1 MEQDELLKRVLMMQ
15 RLQGMESEPISAE
28 DPYASMEKDQL
39 ISMIHFLVKRED
51 ERAQENQEL
60 KDMVKELRDT
70 HKQDIKT
77 QSNLM
82 KSIDRLTNQVA
93 DLSTQNK
100 TLQQKVNDL
109 LSQISVGNKVRF
121 GSTSQKGTKK
131 NTAPVQDREKDKDD
145 FDGTNGAAMSSNQQ
159 ADASLAEETDS
170 AEQPQ
175 KSFEYRKGMKYQTMF
190 ADNRIVHESDANL
203 LPEGA
208 TIIKSVYESTYEQVS
223 YIVQHDYEMIIYKD
237 KDGIMRK
244 GYFPKVSAE
253 SENETVIDR
262 FPGTHASCSLLAN
275 LVFNKYHMN
284 TPVYREMVR
293 LLNNKMNVSRNTVY
307 NWFVKG
313 SDHLKKVLP
322 VLKEKL
328 LAKGAVVN
336 CDETWCRVKVAGKY
350 GKKYIWCM
358 VNKEAKVAVYFY
370 DDGSRG
376 RQVLRDFLGNT
387 EIDALQSDGFN
398 VYMYLDKELV
408 DVDHLCCLAHARAK
422 FKYAQEQGK
431 DADAEYFISN
441 IGRLYDLE
449 EQYRLR
455 HLTAQ
460 QIQQERQGEQTSKI
474 IQKIRLRLDKLLADT
489 SGMRGE
495 LMNKALNYLKSFWN
509 QLILYVK
516 DGRYSIDN
524 SLAER
529 TLRPMTV
536 ERKNSL
542 TFGSHDGAEV
552 SVIYHTF
559 IETCKMCGVSTLEY
573 FKEFFN
579 AAIKRVQFQMYLRN
593 VEREQL
599 RIISKA
605 IMQGRTDYE
614 RSAMPLCLQRI
625 CYR

>member
-1 MEQDELLKRVLMMQ
+1 
-15 RLQGMESEPISAE
+15 
-28 DPYASMEKDQL
+28 
-39 ISMIHFLVKRED
+39 
-51 ERAQENQEL
+51 
-60 KDMVKELRDT
+60 
-70 HKQDIKT
+70 
-77 QSNLM
+77 
-82 KSIDRLTNQVA
+82 
-93 DLSTQNK
+93 
-100 TLQQKVNDL
+100 VN
-109 LSQISVGNKVRF
+109 NKVRF

-131 NTAPVQDREKDKDD
+131 KAAPVQDREKDKDD
-145 FDGTNGAAMSSNQQ
+145 FDGTNGATMSSNQQ
-159 ADASLAEETDS
+159 TDAAPADGTESTEHT
-170 AEQPQ
+170 Q

-190 ADNRIVHESDANL
+190 ADNRVLHESDVNL

-208 TIIKSVYESTYEQVS
+208 TVIKRVYESTYEQVS

-253 SENETVIDR
+253 TENETVIDR

-376 RQVLRDFLGNT
+376 RQVLRDFLGDT

-449 EQYRLR
+449 EQYRLK
-455 HLTAQ
+455 HLTPQ
-460 QIQQERQGEQTSKI
+460 QIQRERQGEQTTKI
-474 IQKIRLRLDKLLADT
+474 IQRIRQRLDKLLADS
-489 SGMRGE
+489 SGMRGD

-573 FKEFFN
+573 FKEFF
-579 AAIKRVQFQMYLRN
+579 
-593 VEREQL
+593 
-599 RIISKA
+599 KA
-605 IMQGRTDYE
+605 IMLGRTDYE
-614 RSAMPLCLQRI
+614 NMLPMTIGIKKQ
-625 CYR
+625 

>member
-1 MEQDELLKRVLMMQ
+1 MEEDELLKRVQMMQ
-15 RLQGMESEPISAE
+15 RLPGMETKPDSGDDSY
-28 DPYASMEKDQL
+28 DFMDRDQL
-39 ISMIHFLVKRED
+39 ISTLRNVVKWNEHLVKCID
-51 ERAQENQEL
+51 ERTEEIKEL
-60 KDMVKELRDT
+60 KDLVKELT
-70 HKQDIKT
+70 EAHKQDTKTRERMLKT
-77 QSNLM
+77 QENLM
-82 KSIDRLTNQVA
+82 KSIDQLTKRLA
-93 DLSTQNK
+93 DSSNEKAALEQE
-100 TLQQKVNDL
+100 VRDL
-109 LSQISVGNKVRF
+109 LSRLSVNNKVRF
-121 GSTSQKGTKK
+121 GSKSQKGIRKG
-131 NTAPVQDREKDKDD
+131 TAPVQDREKDKDD
-145 FDGTNGAAMSSNQQ
+145 FDGTNGSAMSSVNQE
-159 ADASLAEETDS
+159 DATPAAEAEVT
-170 AEQPQ
+170 EQPQ
-175 KSFEYRKGMKYQTMF
+175 KNYDNRKGMKYQTMY
-190 ADNRIVHESDANL
+190 ADKRIMHKSDINL

-208 TIIKSVYESTYEQVS
+208 TIIKSVTESTYEQIS

-244 GYFPKVSAE
+244 DYFPKVSAE

-398 VYMYLDKELV
+398 VYMYLEKELV

-455 HLTAQ
+455 HLTPQ
-460 QIQQERQGEQTSKI
+460 QIQQERQGEQTTKI
-474 IQKIRLRLDKLLADT
+474 IQKIRQRLDKLLSDT
-489 SGMRGE
+489 SGMRGD

-509 QLILYVK
+509 QLILYLK

-573 FKEFFN
+573 FKQFF
-579 AAIKRVQFQMYLRN
+579 
-593 VEREQL
+593 
-599 RIISKA
+599 KA

-614 RSAMPLCLQRI
+614 NMLPMTI
-625 CYR
+625 GIKK

>member
-1 MEQDELLKRVLMMQ
+1 
-15 RLQGMESEPISAE
+15 
-28 DPYASMEKDQL
+28 
-39 ISMIHFLVKRED
+39 
-51 ERAQENQEL
+51 
-60 KDMVKELRDT
+60 
-70 HKQDIKT
+70 
-77 QSNLM
+77 
-82 KSIDRLTNQVA
+82 
-93 DLSTQNK
+93 
-100 TLQQKVNDL
+100 
-109 LSQISVGNKVRF
+109 
-121 GSTSQKGTKK
+121 
-131 NTAPVQDREKDKDD
+131 
-145 FDGTNGAAMSSNQQ
+145 
-159 ADASLAEETDS
+159 
-170 AEQPQ
+170 
-175 KSFEYRKGMKYQTMF
+175 
-190 ADNRIVHESDANL
+190 
-203 LPEGA
+203 
-208 TIIKSVYESTYEQVS
+208 
-223 YIVQHDYEMIIYKD
+223 
-237 KDGIMRK
+237 
-244 GYFPKVSAE
+244 
-253 SENETVIDR
+253 
-262 FPGTHASCSLLAN
+262 
-275 LVFNKYHMN
+275 
-284 TPVYREMVR
+284 MVR

-313 SDHLKKVLP
+313 SEYLKRVLP

-336 CDETWCRVKVAGKY
+336 CDETWCRLKVAGKY

-376 RQVLRDFLGNT
+376 RKVLRDFLGDT
-387 EIDALQSDGFN
+387 EINALQSDGFN

-455 HLTAQ
+455 HLTPQ
-460 QIQQERQGEQTSKI
+460 QIQQERQGEPTTKI
-474 IQKIRLRLDKLLADT
+474 IQNMRQRLDKLLADT
-489 SGMRGE
+489 SGMRGD

-509 QLILYVK
+509 QLILYLK
-516 DGRYSIDN
+516 DGRYSIDRSSFARLLPTGRKN

-573 FKEFFN
+573 FKEFF
-579 AAIKRVQFQMYLRN
+579 
-593 VEREQL
+593 
-599 RIISKA
+599 KA

-614 RSAMPLCLQRI
+614 NMLPMTIGIKKQ
-625 CYR
+625 

>member
-1 MEQDELLKRVLMMQ
+1 MEKDELLKRVLMMQ
-15 RLQGMESEPISAE
+15 RLQGMETEPISAE

-60 KDMVKELRDT
+60 KDMVRDLRDI
-70 HKQDIKT
+70 HKQDVKT

-82 KSIDRLTNQVA
+82 RSIDRLTNQVA
-93 DLSTQNK
+93 DLTTQNK

-131 NTAPVQDREKDKDD
+131 KAAPVQDREKDKDD
-145 FDGTNGAAMSSNQQ
+145 FDGTNGVAMSSNQQ
-159 ADASLAEETDS
+159 ADAAPAEESEST
-170 AEQPQ
+170 EQSQ

-190 ADNRIVHESDANL
+190 ADNRVLHESDVNL

-208 TIIKSVYESTYEQVS
+208 TVIKSVYESTYEQVS

-376 RQVLRDFLGNT
+376 RQVLRDFLGKT

-455 HLTAQ
+455 HLTPQ
-460 QIQQERQGEQTSKI
+460 QIQQERQGEQTAKI
-474 IQKIRLRLDKLLADT
+474 IKKMRQRLDKLLADS
-489 SGMRGE
+489 SGMRGD

-509 QLILYVK
+509 QLILYLK

-573 FKEFFN
+573 FKQFF
-579 AAIKRVQFQMYLRN
+579 
-593 VEREQL
+593 
-599 RIISKA
+599 KA
-605 IMQGRTDYE
+605 IMQGRTDYKN
-614 RSAMPLCLQRI
+614 MLPMTIGIKKQ
-625 CYR
+625 

>member
-1 MEQDELLKRVLMMQ
+1 MEKDELLKRVLMMQ
-15 RLQGMESEPISAE
+15 RLQGMETEPVSAE

-60 KDMVKELRDT
+60 KDMVKDLRDT
-70 HKQDIKT
+70 HKQDVKT

-93 DLSTQNK
+93 DLTTQNK
-100 TLQQKVNDL
+100 SLQQKVNDL

-131 NTAPVQDREKDKDD
+131 KAAPVQDREKDKDD
-145 FDGTNGAAMSSNQQ
+145 FDGTNGTAMSSNTQ
-159 ADASLAEETDS
+159 ADVTLTEETES
-170 AEQPQ
+170 TEQTQ

-190 ADNRIVHESDANL
+190 ADNRVLHESDVNL

-208 TIIKSVYESTYEQVS
+208 TVIKSVYESTYEQVS

-244 GYFPKVSAE
+244 GYFPKAEESAE
-253 SENETVIDR
+253 IDR
-262 FPGTHASCSLLAN
+262 IPGTHASCSLLAN
-275 LVFNKYHMN
+275 LVNKYHMN

-313 SDHLKKVLP
+313 SEYLNKVLP
-322 VLKEKL
+322 ILKEKL
-328 LAKGAVVN
+328 LVKGAVVN

-358 VNKEAKVAVYFY
+358 VNKEAKIAVYFY

-376 RQVLRDFLGNT
+376 RKVLREFLDKT

-422 FKYAQEQGK
+422 FKYALEQGK
-431 DADAEYFISN
+431 DEEAEYFIRN
-441 IGRLYDLE
+441 IGRLYDIE

-455 HLTAQ
+455 HLTPE
-460 QIQQERQGEQTSKI
+460 QIRLERRGEKTSKI
-474 IQKIRLRLDKLLADT
+474 ISQIRQQLDKLLADGN
-489 SGMRGE
+489 GMRGD
-495 LMNKALNYLKSFWN
+495 LMQKALNYLKSFWD
-509 QLILYVK
+509 QLFLYIK
-516 DGRYSIDN
+516 DGRYCIDN

-542 TFGSHDGAEV
+542 TFGSHAGAKV

-573 FKEFFN
+573 FKEFF
-579 AAIKRVQFQMYLRN
+579 
-593 VEREQL
+593 
-599 RIISKA
+599 KA

-614 RSAMPLCLQRI
+614 NMLPMTI
-625 CYR
+625 GIKK

>member
-15 RLQGMESEPISAE
+15 RLQGMETEPVSAE

-60 KDMVKELRDT
+60 KDMVKDLRDT
-70 HKQDIKT
+70 HKQDVKT

-93 DLSTQNK
+93 DLTTQNK

-131 NTAPVQDREKDKDD
+131 KAAPVQDREKDKDD

-159 ADASLAEETDS
+159 ADAAPAEETES
-170 AEQPQ
+170 VEQTQ
-175 KSFEYRKGMKYQTMF
+175 KSFDYRKGMKYQTMF
-190 ADNRIVHESDANL
+190 ADNRVLHESDVNL

-208 TIIKSVYESTYEQVS
+208 TVIKSVIESTYEQVS

-237 KDGIMRK
+237 KDGKIRK
-244 GYFPKVSAE
+244 GYFPKVSVE
-253 SENETVIDR
+253 SENETLIDR

-313 SDHLKKVLP
+313 SDQLKKVLP

-336 CDETWCRVKVAGKY
+336 CDETWCRVKVNGKY
-350 GKKYIWCM
+350 GKKYIWGM
-358 VNKEAKVAVYFY
+358 VNQEAKVAVYFY

-376 RQVLRDFLGNT
+376 RKVLRDFLGDT

-398 VYMYLDKELV
+398 VYMYLDNELI

-422 FKYAQEQGK
+422 FKYALEQGN
-431 DADAEYFISN
+431 DEEAEYFLRVIA
-441 IGRLYDLE
+441 ILYEME
-449 EQYRLR
+449 EEYRLK
-455 HLTAQ
+455 HLTPE
-460 QIQQERQGEQTSKI
+460 QIRQERQGAKTTKI
-474 IQKIRLRLDKLLADT
+474 IQQLRQRLDKLLADT
-489 SGMRGE
+489 SGMRGN
-495 LMNKALNYLKSFWN
+495 LMQGALTYLNKFWDQFFLYL
-509 QLILYVK
+509 K
-516 DGRYSIDN
+516 DGRYNIDN

-529 TLRPMTV
+529 MLRPMTV

-542 TFGSHDGAEV
+542 AFGSHAGVEV

-573 FKEFFN
+573 FKQFF
-579 AAIKRVQFQMYLRN
+579 
-593 VEREQL
+593 
-599 RIISKA
+599 KA

-614 RSAMPLCLQRI
+614 NMLPMTIGIKKL
-625 CYR
+625 

>member
-1 MEQDELLKRVLMMQ
+1 MEKDELLKRVLMMQ
-15 RLQGMESEPISAE
+15 RLRGMETESVSAE

-39 ISMIHFLVKRED
+39 ISMIHFLVKREE

-60 KDMVKELRDT
+60 KDMVRELRET
-70 HKQDIKT
+70 RN
-77 QSNLM
+77 SLM
-82 KSIDRLTNQVA
+82 KSV
-93 DLSTQNK
+93 
-100 TLQQKVNDL
+100 DL
-109 LSQISVGNKVRF
+109 LSKQLSDSSNEKAALLQKIDDLMSMISVNNKVRF

-131 NTAPVQDREKDKDD
+131 KAAPVQDREKDKDD
-145 FDGTNGAAMSSNQQ
+145 FDGTNGATMSSNQQ
-159 ADASLAEETDS
+159 TDAAPADGTESTEHT
-170 AEQPQ
+170 Q

-190 ADNRIVHESDANL
+190 ADNRVLHESDVNL

-208 TIIKSVYESTYEQVS
+208 TVIKRVYESTYEQVS

-244 GYFPKVSAE
+244 GYFPKASVE
-253 SENETVIDR
+253 TDNETVIDR

-376 RQVLRDFLGNT
+376 RQVLRDFLGDT

-455 HLTAQ
+455 HLTPQ
-460 QIQQERQGEQTSKI
+460 QILQERQGEQTTKI
-474 IQKIRLRLDKLLADT
+474 IQRIRQRLDKLLADT
-489 SGMRGE
+489 SSMRGD

-509 QLILYVK
+509 QLILYLK

-573 FKEFFN
+573 FKEFF
-579 AAIKRVQFQMYLRN
+579 
-593 VEREQL
+593 
-599 RIISKA
+599 KA

-614 RSAMPLCLQRI
+614 NMLPMTI
-625 CYR
+625 GIKK

>member
-1 MEQDELLKRVLMMQ
+1 MEKDELLKRVLMMQ
-15 RLQGMESEPISAE
+15 RLQGMETEPISAE

-60 KDMVKELRDT
+60 KDMVKDLRDT
-70 HKQDIKT
+70 HKQDVKTQTNLLKT

-82 KSIDRLTNQVA
+82 KSIDKLTNQVA
-93 DLSTQNK
+93 DLTNQNK
-100 TLQQKVNDL
+100 SLQQKVNDL

-121 GSTSQKGTKK
+121 GSKSQKGIRK

-145 FDGTNGAAMSSNQQ
+145 FDGTNGAAMSSNSQ
-159 ADASLAEETDS
+159 ADAAHVEESES
-170 AEQPQ
+170 AEQTQ

-190 ADNRIVHESDANL
+190 ADNRVLHESDVNL

-376 RQVLRDFLGNT
+376 RQVLRDFLGKT

-455 HLTAQ
+455 HLTPQ
-460 QIQQERQGEQTSKI
+460 QIQQERQGEQTTKI
-474 IQKIRLRLDKLLADT
+474 IQKIRQRLDKLLADT
-489 SGMRGE
+489 SGMRGD

-509 QLILYVK
+509 QLILYLK

-579 AAIKRVQFQMYLRN
+579 A
-593 VEREQL
+593 
-599 RIISKA
+599 

-614 RSAMPLCLQRI
+614 NMLPMTI
-625 CYR
+625 GIKK

>member
-15 RLQGMESEPISAE
+15 RLQGMETEPVSAE

-60 KDMVKELRDT
+60 KDMVKDLRDT
-70 HKQDIKT
+70 HKQDVKT

-93 DLSTQNK
+93 DLTTQNK
-100 TLQQKVNDL
+100 SLQQKVNDL

-131 NTAPVQDREKDKDD
+131 KAAPVQDREKDKDD

-159 ADASLAEETDS
+159 VAASADETELS
-170 AEQPQ
+170 EQTQ

-190 ADNRIVHESDANL
+190 ADNRIVHGSDVNL

-208 TIIKSVYESTYEQVS
+208 TLIKSVYESTYEQVS

-253 SENETVIDR
+253 TENVSVIDR

-284 TPVYREMVR
+284 TPIYREMVR
-293 LLNNKMNVSRNTVY
+293 LLSNKMNVSRNTVY

-313 SDHLKKVLP
+313 SDYLKKVLP

-336 CDETWCRVKVAGKY
+336 CDETWCRVKVADKY

-376 RQVLRDFLGNT
+376 RKVLRDFLGET
-387 EIDALQSDGFN
+387 KIDALQSDGFN

-431 DADAEYFISN
+431 DADAEYFITN

-455 HLTAQ
+455 HLTPL

-474 IQKIRLRLDKLLADT
+474 IQEMRQRLDKLLADT
-489 SGMRGE
+489 SGMRGD

-509 QLILYVK
+509 QLVLYLK

-542 TFGSHDGAEV
+542 TFGSHAGAKV

-573 FKEFFN
+573 FKEFF
-579 AAIKRVQFQMYLRN
+579 
-593 VEREQL
+593 
-599 RIISKA
+599 KA

-614 RSAMPLCLQRI
+614 NMLPMTIGIKKQ
-625 CYR
+625 

>member
-1 MEQDELLKRVLMMQ
+1 MEKGELLKRVLMMQ
-15 RLQGMESEPISAE
+15 RLQGMETEPISAE
-28 DPYASMEKDQL
+28 DPYSSMEKDQL

-51 ERAQENQEL
+51 ERAQENQDL

-70 HKQDIKT
+70 HKQDVKT
-77 QSNLM
+77 QTNLM
-82 KSIDRLTNQVA
+82 KSIDRLTSQVA
-93 DLSTQNK
+93 DLTTQNK

-121 GSTSQKGTKK
+121 GSKSQKGIKK
-131 NTAPVQDREKDKDD
+131 NAPVQDRDKDKDD
-145 FDGTNGAAMSSNQQ
+145 FDGTNGAVMSSTSQT
-159 ADASLAEETDS
+159 DAAHVEESES
-170 AEQPQ
+170 AEQTQ

-190 ADNRIVHESDANL
+190 ADNRVLHESDVNL

-328 LAKGAVVN
+328 LVKGAVVN

-358 VNKEAKVAVYFY
+358 VNKEAKIAVYFY

-376 RQVLRDFLGNT
+376 RKVLREFLDKT

-422 FKYAQEQGK
+422 FKYALEQGK
-431 DADAEYFISN
+431 DEEAEYFIRN

-449 EQYRLR
+449 ELYRMR
-455 HLTAQ
+455 HLTPE
-460 QIQQERQGEQTSKI
+460 QIRQERQGERTSKI
-474 IQKIRLRLDKLLADT
+474 ISQIRQRLDKLLADGN
-489 SGMRGE
+489 GMRGD
-495 LMNKALNYLKSFWN
+495 LMQKALNYLKSFWN
-509 QLILYVK
+509 QLFLYIK
-516 DGRYSIDN
+516 DGRYCIDN

-529 TLRPMTV
+529 MLRPMTV

-542 TFGSHDGAEV
+542 TFGSHAGAKV

-559 IETCKMCGVSTLEY
+559 IETCKMCGISTLEY
-573 FKEFFN
+573 FKEFFK
-579 AAIKRVQFQMYLRN
+579 AACK
-593 VEREQL
+593 REQTKVVL
-599 RIISKA
+599 SVCRA
-605 IMQGRTDYE
+605 
-614 RSAMPLCLQRI
+614 
-625 CYR
+625 

>member
-1 MEQDELLKRVLMMQ
+1 MEKDELLKRVLMMQ
-15 RLQGMESEPISAE
+15 RLQGMETEPISAE

-70 HKQDIKT
+70 HKQDVKT

-82 KSIDRLTNQVA
+82 KSIDRLTSQVA
-93 DLSTQNK
+93 DLTTQNK

-121 GSTSQKGTKK
+121 GSKSQKGIKK
-131 NTAPVQDREKDKDD
+131 NTVPAQDREKNKDD
-145 FDGTNGAAMSSNQQ
+145 FDGTNGTAINSTSQ
-159 ADASLAEETDS
+159 ADAASADADSES
-170 AEQPQ
+170 AEQAQ
-175 KSFEYRKGMKYQTMF
+175 KSYENRVGLKYQTMN
-190 ADNRIVHESDANL
+190 ADNRIVHESDVNL

-208 TIIKSVYESTYEQVS
+208 TVIKSVYESTYEQVS
-223 YIVQHDYEMIIYKD
+223 YIVQHDYEMVIYKD
-237 KDGIMRK
+237 KDGVMRK
-244 GYFPKVSAE
+244 GYFPKAE
-253 SENETVIDR
+253 ESTEIDR
-262 FPGTHASCSLLAN
+262 IPGTHASCSLLAN

-313 SDHLKKVLP
+313 SEYLNKVLP
-322 VLKEKL
+322 ILREKL

-358 VNKEAKVAVYFY
+358 VNKEAKIAVYFY

-376 RQVLRDFLGNT
+376 RQVLRDFLGKT

-398 VYMYLDKELV
+398 VYMYLDKELI

-422 FKYAQEQGK
+422 FKYALEQGK
-431 DADAEYFISN
+431 DEEAEYFIRN

-455 HLTAQ
+455 HLTPL
-460 QIQQERQGEQTSKI
+460 QIQLERQGEKTRKI
-474 IQKIRLRLDKLLADT
+474 ISQIRQRLDKLLADGN
-489 SGMRGE
+489 GMRGD
-495 LMNKALNYLKSFWN
+495 LMQKALNYLNCFWN
-509 QLILYVK
+509 QLILYLK
-516 DGRYSIDN
+516 DGRYNIDN

-542 TFGSHDGAEV
+542 TFGSHVGAKV

-559 IETCKMCGVSTLEY
+559 IETCKMGGVSTLEY
-573 FKEFFN
+573 FKEFF
-579 AAIKRVQFQMYLRN
+579 
-593 VEREQL
+593 
-599 RIISKA
+599 KA
-605 IMQGRTDYE
+605 IIQGRTDYE
-614 RSAMPLCLQRI
+614 NMLPMTI
-625 CYR
+625 GIKNN

>member
-1 MEQDELLKRVLMMQ
+1 MEKDELLKRVLMMQ
-15 RLQGMESEPISAE
+15 RLQGMETEPISAE

-70 HKQDIKT
+70 HKQDVKTQASLLKT

-82 KSIDRLTNQVA
+82 KSIDNLTNQVS
-93 DLSTQNK
+93 DLTTQNK
-100 TLQQKVNDL
+100 SLQHKVNDL

-121 GSTSQKGTKK
+121 GSKSQKGIKK
-131 NTAPVQDREKDKDD
+131 NAVPVQDREKDKDD
-145 FDGTNGAAMSSNQQ
+145 FDGTNGTAMSSTFQ
-159 ADASLAEETDS
+159 ADAATVDAETEP
-170 AEQPQ
+170 AEQSQ
-175 KSFEYRKGMKYQTMF
+175 KSYENRKGLKYQTMN
-190 ADNRIVHESDANL
+190 ADRREIHESDRNL

-208 TIIKSVYESTYEQVS
+208 TYLWSEYKSSYDQVS
-223 YIVQHDYEMIIYKD
+223 YIVQHDYEIIVYKD
-237 KDGIMRK
+237 KNGKMCC
-244 GYFPKVSAE
+244 GYFPKADEPS
-253 SENETVIDR
+253 VIDC
-262 FPGTHASCSLLAN
+262 FPGTHASSSLLAN

-293 LLNNKMNVSRNTVY
+293 LLNNRMNMSRNTVY

-313 SDHLKKVLP
+313 SKHLNKVLP

-336 CDETWCRVKVAGKY
+336 CDETWCRVKIKGKY

-376 RQVLRDFLGNT
+376 RKVLRDFLGET
-387 EIDALQSDGFN
+387 KIDALQSDGFN
-398 VYMYLDKELV
+398 VYMYLDNELV
-408 DVDHLCCLAHARAK
+408 DVDHLCCFAHARAK
-422 FKYAQEQGK
+422 FQYAFEQGK
-431 DADAEYFISN
+431 DADAEYFIRL
-441 IGRLYDLE
+441 IGWLYDQE

-455 HLTAQ
+455 HLTPE
-460 QIQQERQGEQTSKI
+460 QIRKERQGEKTTKVISQ
-474 IQKIRLRLDKLLADT
+474 IRQRLDKLLADGN
-489 SGMRGE
+489 GMRGD
-495 LMNKALNYLKSFWN
+495 LMQKALNYLNSFWN
-509 QLILYVK
+509 QLILYLK
-516 DGRYSIDN
+516 DGRYNIDN

-542 TFGSHDGAEV
+542 TFGSHAGAKV

-573 FKEFFN
+573 FKEFF
-579 AAIKRVQFQMYLRN
+579 
-593 VEREQL
+593 
-599 RIISKA
+599 KA
-605 IMQGRTDYE
+605 IMQGRKDYE
-614 RSAMPLCLQRI
+614 NMLPMTI
-625 CYR
+625 GIKK

>member
-1 MEQDELLKRVLMMQ
+1 
-15 RLQGMESEPISAE
+15 
-28 DPYASMEKDQL
+28 
-39 ISMIHFLVKRED
+39 MIHFLVKRED

-573 FKEFFN
+573 FKEFF
-579 AAIKRVQFQMYLRN
+579 
-593 VEREQL
+593 
-599 RIISKA
+599 KA

-614 RSAMPLCLQRI
+614 NLLPMTI
-625 CYR
+625 GIKK

>member
-1 MEQDELLKRVLMMQ
+1 MEKDELLKRVLMMQ
-15 RLQGMESEPISAE
+15 RLQGMETEPISAE

-60 KDMVKELRDT
+60 KDMVKDLRDT
-70 HKQDIKT
+70 HKQDMKT

-93 DLSTQNK
+93 DLTTQNK

-131 NTAPVQDREKDKDD
+131 KAAPVQDREKDKDD
-145 FDGTNGAAMSSNQQ
+145 FDGTNGAAISSTSQ
-159 ADASLAEETDS
+159 ADTISADADPEP
-170 AEQPQ
+170 AEQTQ
-175 KSFEYRKGMKYQTMF
+175 KSYENRIGLKYQTMN
-190 ADNRIVHESDANL
+190 ADNRIVHESDVNL

-208 TIIKSVYESTYEQVS
+208 TVIKSVYESTYEQVS

-237 KDGIMRK
+237 KDGVMRK
-244 GYFPKVSAE
+244 GYFPKAEESAE
-253 SENETVIDR
+253 IDR
-262 FPGTHASCSLLAN
+262 IPGTHASCSLLAN

-313 SDHLKKVLP
+313 SEYLNKVLP
-322 VLKEKL
+322 ILKEKL

-358 VNKEAKVAVYFY
+358 VNKEAKIAVYFY

-376 RQVLRDFLGNT
+376 RQVLRDFLDKT

-422 FKYAQEQGK
+422 FKYAFEQGK
-431 DADAEYFISN
+431 DEEAEYFIRN

-449 EQYRLR
+449 EQYRMR
-455 HLTAQ
+455 HLTPE
-460 QIQQERQGEQTSKI
+460 QILQERQGEKTSKI
-474 IQKIRLRLDKLLADT
+474 ISQIRRRLDKLLADGN
-489 SGMRGE
+489 GMRGD
-495 LMNKALNYLKSFWN
+495 LMQKALNYLKSFWD
-509 QLILYVK
+509 QLILYLK
-516 DGRYSIDN
+516 DGRYCIDN

-542 TFGSHDGAEV
+542 TFGSHAGAKV

-573 FKEFFN
+573 FKEFF
-579 AAIKRVQFQMYLRN
+579 
-593 VEREQL
+593 
-599 RIISKA
+599 KA

-614 RSAMPLCLQRI
+614 NMLPMTI
-625 CYR
+625 GIKK

>member
-1 MEQDELLKRVLMMQ
+1 MEKDKLLKRVLMMQ
-15 RLQGMESEPISAE
+15 RLQGMETEPISAE

-60 KDMVKELRDT
+60 KDMVKDLRDT
-70 HKQDIKT
+70 HKQDVKT
-77 QSNLM
+77 QTNLL

-93 DLSTQNK
+93 DLTTQNK

-131 NTAPVQDREKDKDD
+131 KAAPVQDREKDKDD
-145 FDGTNGAAMSSNQQ
+145 FDGTNGTAMSSNTQ
-159 ADASLAEETDS
+159 ADVTLTEETES
-170 AEQPQ
+170 TEQTQ

-190 ADNRIVHESDANL
+190 ADNRVLHESDVNL

-208 TIIKSVYESTYEQVS
+208 TVIKSVYESTYEQVS

-244 GYFPKVSAE
+244 GYFPKAEESAE
-253 SENETVIDR
+253 IDR
-262 FPGTHASCSLLAN
+262 IPGTHASCSLLAN

-313 SDHLKKVLP
+313 SEYLNKVLP
-322 VLKEKL
+322 ILKEKL
-328 LAKGAVVN
+328 LVKGAVVN

-358 VNKEAKVAVYFY
+358 VNKEAKIAVYFY

-376 RQVLRDFLGNT
+376 RKVLREFLDKT

-422 FKYAQEQGK
+422 FKYALEQGK
-431 DADAEYFISN
+431 DEEAEYFIRN

-455 HLTAQ
+455 HLTPE
-460 QIQQERQGEQTSKI
+460 QIRLERRGEKTSKI
-474 IQKIRLRLDKLLADT
+474 ISQIRQQLDKLLADGN
-489 SGMRGE
+489 GMRGD
-495 LMNKALNYLKSFWN
+495 LMQKALNYLKSFWD
-509 QLILYVK
+509 QLFLYIK
-516 DGRYSIDN
+516 DGRYCIDN

-542 TFGSHDGAEV
+542 TFGSHAGAKV

-573 FKEFFN
+573 FKEFF
-579 AAIKRVQFQMYLRN
+579 
-593 VEREQL
+593 
-599 RIISKA
+599 KA

-614 RSAMPLCLQRI
+614 NMLPMTI
-625 CYR
+625 GIKK

>member
-1 MEQDELLKRVLMMQ
+1 MEKAELLKRVLMMQ
-15 RLQGMESEPISAE
+15 RLQGMETEPISAE

-51 ERAQENQEL
+51 ERAQENREL
-60 KDMVKELRDT
+60 KDMVKDLRDT
-70 HKQDIKT
+70 HKQDVKT
-77 QSNLM
+77 QTNLL

-93 DLSTQNK
+93 DLTTQNK

-131 NTAPVQDREKDKDD
+131 KAAPVQDREKDKDD
-145 FDGTNGAAMSSNQQ
+145 FDGTNGTAMSSNTQ
-159 ADASLAEETDS
+159 ADVTLTEETES
-170 AEQPQ
+170 TEQTQ

-190 ADNRIVHESDANL
+190 ADNRVLHESDVNL

-208 TIIKSVYESTYEQVS
+208 TVIKSVYESTYEQVS

-244 GYFPKVSAE
+244 GYFPKAEESAE
-253 SENETVIDR
+253 IDR
-262 FPGTHASCSLLAN
+262 IPGTHASCSLLAN

-313 SDHLKKVLP
+313 SEYLNKVLP
-322 VLKEKL
+322 ILKEKL
-328 LAKGAVVN
+328 LVKGAVVN

-358 VNKEAKVAVYFY
+358 VNKEAKIAVYFY

-376 RQVLRDFLGNT
+376 RKVLREFLDKT

-422 FKYAQEQGK
+422 FKYALEQGK
-431 DADAEYFISN
+431 DEEAEYFIRN

-455 HLTAQ
+455 HLTPE
-460 QIQQERQGEQTSKI
+460 QIRLERRGEKTSKI
-474 IQKIRLRLDKLLADT
+474 ISQIRQQLDKLLADGN
-489 SGMRGE
+489 GMRGD
-495 LMNKALNYLKSFWN
+495 LMQKALNYLKSFWD
-509 QLILYVK
+509 QLFLYIK
-516 DGRYSIDN
+516 DGRYCIDN

-542 TFGSHDGAEV
+542 TFGSHAGAKV

-573 FKEFFN
+573 FKEFF
-579 AAIKRVQFQMYLRN
+579 
-593 VEREQL
+593 
-599 RIISKA
+599 KA

-614 RSAMPLCLQRI
+614 NMLPMTI
-625 CYR
+625 GIKK